1 MSIQEDSQQ
10 NKLSVS
16 TLPVMVVNVDYSL
29 SVLYKQLSFVV
40 CFLLILLIIP
50 SQQANDSLQHQH
62 KSTSHMLYR
71 QQITYLYPQNVHRW
85 YCFNNT
91 NVDYESTFD
100 CCKIKHLVC
109 DDNGPALKAGHCAT
123 FDGNQQILS
132 ISTCYIYFDHS
143 KYNITTSGVVSVPIS
158 LTDLNESVCAPLNRK
173 GLVCSECKEGFGIS
187 VTSLGYRCI
196 NCTDHSDYWYAIP
209 LFLFLEFVPVTLF
222 YVFILTFQISITSP
236 PMPCFIMIA
245 QFIMHFGEKYR
256 VRLWYG
262 DNGDLSLG
270 FKIIWTFYGV
280 FNLDFFLYLSPPFCL
295 STAVK
300 PLHIALFDYIA
311 AFYPLFLIFL
321 TWICVKLHDRNVQLI
336 VCLWRPFHKCFVR
349 LRKGW
354 DSKSDLID
362 VFITFFIL
370 SYYKL
375 LYLTTLFLQ
384 IESVHNIDPSGVL
397 YTTYQETID
406 PSISYLSKN
415 LSPFFVFSIITF
427 FTCVF
432 LPPLLLI
439 LYPIK
444 CFRSCLSKVH
454 FNSLTVTIFTDKIQS
469 CYRNGLDG
477 GRDIRSFS
485 AFYFFFR
492 MTYHLFSL
500 SFFESIKHSLTFS
513 YGITILMLALVVALM
528 RPYHTTYMNVS
539 DSLLLATISLLYFSE
554 FKKSLTI
561 YVLLASPVIVLML
574 LFLSR
579 AIIKH
584 KQLLLKYKNNVKSLS
599 NTFRHNYLTAKLQ
612 RSSCISQNH
621 YSEAESVANSA
632 TASQPLIHVLPSSS
646 EISCNY
652 GTNSH

>member
-1 MSIQEDSQQ
+1 
-10 NKLSVS
+10 
-16 TLPVMVVNVDYSL
+16 MVVNSNFL
-29 SVLYKQLSFVV
+29 LCVLHKQLSFVV
-40 CFLLILLIIP
+40 CLLLILLIIP
-50 SQQANDSLQHQH
+50 SQEANNSLQHQH
-62 KSTSHMLYR
+62 KSTSDVLHH
-71 QQITYLYPQNVHRW
+71 QQITYLYPSNVYRW

-91 NVDYESTFD
+91 NVDHLSTFD
-100 CCKIKHLVC
+100 CCKIKYIVC
-109 DDNGPALKAGHCAT
+109 DDNGPALPTRHCAT
-123 FDGNQQILS
+123 FDGDQQILS
-132 ISTCYIYFDHS
+132 ISKCYLYSDPS
-143 KYNITTSGVVSVPIS
+143 KYNNITTSGYVPVPIS
-158 LTDLNESVCAPLNRK
+158 LIDLNESICAPLNRK
-173 GLVCSECKEGFGIS
+173 GLVCSECMEGFGIS
-187 VTSLGYRCI
+187 VTSFGYRCI

-209 LFLFLEFVPVTLF
+209 LFLFLKFVPVTLF
-222 YVFILTFQISITSP
+222 YVFILTFRISITSP

-245 QFIMHFGEKYR
+245 QFIMHLGEQYR

-270 FKIIWTFYGV
+270 FKIIRTFYGV

-321 TWICVKLHDRNVQLI
+321 TWICVKLHDHNVQLI

-375 LYLTTLFLQ
+375 LYLTTSLLQ
-384 IESVHNIDPSGVL
+384 IKYVYNIDPSGVL

-406 PSISYLSKN
+406 PSISYFSKN
-415 LSPFFVFSIITF
+415 LSPFLIFSIIIF

-469 CYRNGLDG
+469 CNRNGLDG
-477 GRDIRSFS
+477 GRDMRSFS
-485 AFYFFFR
+485 AFYFFLR
-492 MTYHLFSL
+492 VTYHSL
-500 SFFESIKHSLTFS
+500 SLIFYEWIKHSATLS
-513 YGITILMLALVVALM
+513 YGMTFLMSALVVALI
-528 RPYHTTYMNVS
+528 RPYHKTYMNVS

-554 FKKSLTI
+554 FQKIRTV

-584 KQLLLKYKNNVKSLS
+584 KQLLLKCKNNVKSLFD
-599 NTFRHNYLTAKLQ
+599 TLHHTYLTAKLQ
-612 RSSCISQNH
+612 RSTSIGQNH
-621 YSEAESVANSA
+621 YSELVADSA
-632 TASQPLIHVLPSSS
+632 TASQPSIHLLPSSS
-646 EISCNY
+646 EINCNY

>member
-1 MSIQEDSQQ
+1 MTHSSTNINQHLICCITNKKPISTHKMSTDGI
-10 NKLSVS
+10 
-16 TLPVMVVNVDYSL
+16 
-29 SVLYKQLSFVV
+29 
-40 CFLLILLIIP
+40 
-50 SQQANDSLQHQH
+50 
-62 KSTSHMLYR
+62 
-71 QQITYLYPQNVHRW
+71 

-91 NVDYESTFD
+91 NENHLSTFD
-100 CCKIKHLVC
+100 CCKIKHIVC

-132 ISTCYIYFDHS
+132 ISTCYLYFDPS

-158 LTDLNESVCAPLNRK
+158 LTDLNECVCAPLNRK

-209 LFLFLEFVPVTLF
+209 LFLFLKFVLVTLF
-222 YVFILTFQISITSP
+222 YIFILTFQISITSP

-245 QFIMHFGEKYR
+245 QFLIHFGEKYKL
-256 VRLWYG
+256 RLWYG

-270 FKIIWTFYGV
+270 FKIIRTFYGV

-300 PLHIALFDYIA
+300 PLHIALFDYIT

-384 IESVHNIDPSGVL
+384 FEYIHKIDSSGVL
-397 YTTYQETID
+397 YTTNQEAID
-406 PSISYLSKN
+406 LSISYLSKN
-415 LSPFFVFSIITF
+415 LSPFLIFSIIIF

-444 CFRSCLSKVH
+444 CCRSCLSKVH

-477 GRDIRSFS
+477 GRDMRSFS
-485 AFYFFFR
+485 AFYFFLR
-492 MTYHLFSL
+492 MTYHSL
-500 SFFESIKHSLTFS
+500 SCIFYESIMHSFTFS
-513 YGITILMLALVVALM
+513 YGITVLMSALVVALI
-528 RPYHTTYMNVS
+528 RPYHKTYMNVS
-539 DSLLLATISLLYFSE
+539 DSLLLAFISLLYFSE

-579 AIIKH
+579 VIIKH
-584 KQLLLKYKNNVKSLS
+584 KQLLLKCKNNVKSLF

-612 RSSCISQNH
+612 RSSYISQNH
-621 YSEAESVANSA
+621 YSEAESVTNSA
-632 TASQPLIHVLPSSS
+632 TAS
-646 EISCNY
+646 
-652 GTNSH
+652 

>member
-1 MSIQEDSQQ
+1 M
-10 NKLSVS
+10 K
-16 TLPVMVVNVDYSL
+16 
-29 SVLYKQLSFVV
+29 
-40 CFLLILLIIP
+40 
-50 SQQANDSLQHQH
+50 ANDSLQHQH
-62 KSTSHMLYR
+62 KSTSHMLHR
-71 QQITYLYPQNVHRW
+71 QQITYFYPQNVHRW

-91 NVDYESTFD
+91 NVDQESTFD
-100 CCKIKHLVC
+100 CCKIKYIVC
-109 DDNGPALKAGHCAT
+109 DNNGPGLPAGNCAT
-123 FDGNQQILS
+123 FDGDQQILS
-132 ISTCYIYFDHS
+132 ISTCYIYSDPS
-143 KYNITTSGVVSVPIS
+143 KYNNITTLGYVPVPIS
-158 LTDLNESVCAPLNRK
+158 LTDLNESICAPLNRK

-187 VTSLGYRCI
+187 VTSFGYRCI

-209 LFLFLEFVPVTLF
+209 LFLFLKFVPVTLF
-222 YVFILTFQISITSP
+222 YVLILTFRISITSP

-245 QFIMHFGEKYR
+245 QFIMHLREKYI
-256 VRLWYG
+256 VHLLYD

-270 FKIIWTFYGV
+270 FKIIRTFYGV

-300 PLHIALFDYIA
+300 PLHIALFDYITV
-311 AFYPLFLIFL
+311 FYPLFLILL

-336 VCLWRPFHKCFVR
+336 VCLWRPFHNCFVR

-375 LYLTTLFLQ
+375 LYLTTLYLQ
-384 IESVHNIDPSGVL
+384 IESVHNIDSSGVL
-397 YTTYQETID
+397 YTTYQEAID

-415 LSPFFVFSIITF
+415 LSPFLIFSIIIF

-469 CYRNGLDG
+469 RYRNGLDG
-477 GRDIRSFS
+477 GRDMRSFS

-492 MTYHLFSL
+492 MTYHSL
-500 SFFESIKHSLTFS
+500 SLIFSESIIHSTILS
-513 YGITILMLALVVALM
+513 YGISFIMLALVVALI
-528 RPYHTTYMNVS
+528 RPYRKTYMNVI
-539 DSLLLATISLLYFSE
+539 DSLLLTTISLLYFSE
-554 FKKSLTI
+554 FQKSLTV

-579 AIIKH
+579 VIIKH
-584 KQLLLKYKNNVKSLS
+584 KQLLLKCKNNVKSLF

-612 RSSCISQNH
+612 KSTSISQNH
-621 YSEAESVANSA
+621 YSETESVTNST

-646 EISCNY
+646 EISCDY